1 MHNIINL
8 RITNFFYIY
17 VFFQLMNALTT
28 IRSVNKT
35 DATTLLSTFGTLS
48 DLVQAPSNILALCP
62 GVGVQKAERIH
73 KTLHEQFLRPPKSIK

>member
-8 RITNFFYIY
+8 RITNFFCIY

-48 DLVQAPSNILALCP
+48 DLVQTPSNVLALCP
-62 GVGVQKAERIH
+62 GVGIQKAERIH
-73 KTLHEQFLRPPKSIK
+73 KTLHEQFLRPSKSVK